1 MCVRVLKSSIFMK
14 NKIYRGLASLF
25 LASFALS
32 GSAVNLVVEESSGGV
47 SRFDLGSNPILTC
60 RGDSLVVS
68 SNEASASFLID
79 DVAKYYFRES
89 ESTEVTDKLAS
100 VQFVA
105 VKDGDVLIKNG
116 KAGSVVDVYSAD
128 GLSVGRYA
136 VSADGSLKI
145 SLTNLP
151 KGVYLIK
158 TNLAT
163 IKVIR

>member
-1 MCVRVLKSSIFMK
+1 MTRIL
-14 NKIYRGLASLF
+14 L
-25 LASFALS
+25 LS
-32 GSAVNLVVEESSGGV
+32 DTHSYW
-47 SRFDLGSNPILTC
+47 
-60 RGDSLVVS
+60 
-68 SNEASASFLID
+68 D
-79 DVAKYYFRES
+79 DRYAKYAAECD
-89 ESTEVTDKLAS
+89 EIWHVGDIGTPEVTDKLAS
-100 VQFVA
+100 AQFVA

-116 KAGSVVDVYSAD
+116 KAGSVVEVYSAD